1 MSRRANAFIVIAFIL
16 FMLAAVVATF
26 LSCDRK
32 EDVSA
37 ETPTQ
42 AEQATEYKTY
52 VVREYDGMVAVFEK
66 GNSTPLSVTDT
77 YVSSL
82 PEGDRTGLKEGMEV
96 NSEDKLRRLLED
108 LCS

>member
-1 MSRRANAFIVIAFIL
+1 MSKRANAFIVIAFIL
-16 FMLAAVVATF
+16 FMLAAIVATF

-32 EDVSA
+32 DNVSA

-42 AEQATEYKTY
+42 SEQATEYKTY

-66 GNSTPLSVTDT
+66 DNNTPLSVTDT

-82 PEGDRTGLKEGMEV
+82 PDGDIVKLKEGIEV
-96 NSEDKLRRLLED
+96 NSEDRLRRLLED